1 MYSSPTAFA
10 RHAAVLM
17 LAGVL
22 AACTQ
27 QTDEERGR
35 EAMKEMQKST
45 VDVEAIALAQPA
57 SPELVSEVQR
67 HLTAIHEYQGEINGK
82 IDSVTVNAIQSFQR
96 TASLPDDGI
105 INEATRKKLAAAA
118 AGQGKS

>member
-1 MYSSPTAFA
+1 MHSSPTSFA
-10 RHAAVLM
+10 RRVAVLV

-22 AACTQ
+22 AGCSQ

-35 EAMKEMQKST
+35 EAMKEMEKST

-57 SPELVSEVQR
+57 SAEVVSEVQR
-67 HLTAIHEYQGEINGK
+67 NLTAIHEYQGEINGK

-96 TASLPDDGI
+96 TAGVKDDGI
-105 INEATRKKLAAAA
+105 ITAATREKLAAAA
-118 AGQGKS
+118 SQQPS